1 MSSGRT
7 SAPFSPAQYCSVVH
21 GVGPAVYLDT
31 LAQSHVQVIVE
42 ARKPSFFSHSNR
54 LYEIV
59 TEEGLMRPCP
69 PGKRISSGVFCGGSA
84 GVVQD
89 AMQVQGD
96 SILYVGDHIYTDNAM
111 AKLNFRW
118 RTCLIVREVEQV

>member
-1 MSSGRT
+1 MH
-7 SAPFSPAQYCSVVH
+7 A
-21 GVGPAVYLDT
+21 AV
-31 LAQSHVQVIVE
+31 VQVIVE

-54 LYEIV
+54 LFEIV
-59 TEEGLMRPCP
+59 TDDGLMRPCA
-69 PGKRISSGVFCGGSA
+69 PGKPIPRGVFCGGSA

-89 AMQVQGD
+89 AMGVQGD